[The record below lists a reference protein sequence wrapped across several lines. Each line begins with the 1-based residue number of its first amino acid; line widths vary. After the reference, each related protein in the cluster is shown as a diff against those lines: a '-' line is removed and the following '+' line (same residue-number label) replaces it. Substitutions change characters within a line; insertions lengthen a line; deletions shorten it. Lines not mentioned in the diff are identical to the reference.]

1 MGLFTKKIGPVFL
14 KTSNQAEE
22 YVEKL
27 KSLQEKSH
35 DNLKEKIKE
44 KIAKIQYGIKGEEC
58 ILFEL
63 KNSGKDM
70 YILHDICLCYGELEP
85 AQIDFI
91 IITRK
96 RIYVIE
102 CKNLI
107 GDIEVNSAG
116 DFIRTYQLKGSRFR
130 KRMYSPITQNE
141 RHLHII
147 KEVQTM
153 KKGNPLAKHLFEKNF
168 ENNYKSLIVL
178 ANPTAVLN
186 VQYVKNEVKEKIVYA
201 DQLINKIEEMDK
213 QIKDSMTQK
222 EMLDIA
228 NFFLNEDQPDKLDYA
243 VEYEKL
249 VAENERLKSK
259 ETRII
264 EDTSVKVDR
273 ESELITR
280 LKAFRLEQSRKEN
293 VKPYYIFN
301 DAQMQDLIAKNP
313 QSKEEL
319 CQVSGFGKVKS
330 EKYGDCILNI
340 LNL

>member
-14 KTSNQAEE
+14 KTSNQAKE

-27 KSLQEKSH
+27 KSLQEKS
-35 DNLKEKIKE
+35 DENLKDEIGKR
-44 KIAKIQYGIKGEEC
+44 IARVQYGIKGEEC
-58 ILFEL
+58 ILYEL

-85 AQIDFI
+85 AQIDFM

-116 DFIRTYQLKGSRFR
+116 DFIRTYQLNGSRTR
-130 KRMYSPITQNE
+130 KRIYSPITQNE
-141 RHLHII
+141 RHLRII
-147 KEVQTM
+147 KEVRTM
-153 KKGNPLAKHLFEKNF
+153 KKENLLAKHLFEKNF
-168 ENNYKSLIVL
+168 ENNYKSIIVL
-178 ANPTAVLN
+178 ANPTTVLN
-186 VQYVKNEVKEKIVYA
+186 VQYAKKEVKETIVYA

-213 QIKDSMTQK
+213 QIKDSMSEK

-243 VEYEKL
+243 VKYEEL
-249 VAENERLKSK
+249 VAENEVLKSK
-259 ETRII
+259 ERKII
-264 EDTSVKVDR
+264 EDTSVKVDK
-273 ESELITR
+273 EAELITR
-280 LKAFRLEQSRKEN
+280 LKAFRLEQSRKEKI
-293 VKPYYIFN
+293 KPYYIFN

-313 QSKEEL
+313 RSKEEL
-319 CQVSGFGKVKS
+319 CQVSGFGKIKS
-330 EKYGDCILNI
+330 EKYGDYILNI

>member
-14 KTSNQAEE
+14 KTSNQAKE

-35 DNLKEKIKE
+35 DNLKEEIE
-44 KIAKIQYGIKGEEC
+44 RQIVIAQYGIKGEEC

-63 KNSGKDM
+63 KSSNKDM
-70 YILHDICLCYGELEP
+70 YVLQDICLSDGESS
-85 AQIDFI
+85 AQIDYI

-116 DFIRTYQLKGSRFR
+116 DFIRTYQINGSRVR
-130 KRMYSPITQNE
+130 KRMYSPIAQNE
-141 RHLHII
+141 RHLRII
-147 KEVQTM
+147 KEVRTM
-153 KKGNPLAKHLFEKNF
+153 KKGNLLTKHLFEKNF

-178 ANPTAVLN
+178 ANPATVLN
-186 VQYVKNEVKEKIVYA
+186 VQYAKKEVKEKIVYA

-213 QIKDSMTQK
+213 QIKESMTEK
-222 EMLDIA
+222 EMLNIA
-228 NFFLNEDQPDKLDYA
+228 NFFLNEDQSNKLDYA
-243 VEYEKL
+243 VKYEEL
-249 VAENERLKSK
+249 VAENEVLKSK
-259 ETRII
+259 ETKII
-264 EDTSVKVDR
+264 EDTSAKVDK
-273 ESELITR
+273 EAEVITS
-280 LKAFRLEQSRKEN
+280 LKAFRLEQSRKEKI
-293 VKPYYIFN
+293 KPYYIFN

-313 QSKEEL
+313 QNKEEL

-340 LNL
+340 LNR